1 MKTVLDTLKGKLVVS
16 CQALEN
22 EPLHSP
28 FIMSRMALAARQGG
42 AAAIRANSVV
52 DIEAIKEQV
61 TLPVIGIIKRE
72 YPDSEV
78 YITATMK
85 EVDEL
90 MTVSPAIIALDATDR
105 ARPGGESLATLVT
118 RIRTR
123 YPSVL
128 LMADIAT
135 VDEAV
140 MAQALGFDCVGTTL
154 YGYTAQTVG
163 HALPDDDCQFLKAV
177 LAAVTVPVVAEG
189 NVDTPERAA
198 RCLALGAHM
207 VVVGGAIT
215 RPQQITERFMAA
227 IDAQSTDRA

>member
-1 MKTVLDTLKGKLVVS
+1 MKTVLDNLKGKLVVS

-28 FIMSRMALAARQGG
+28 FIMSRMALAAAQGG

-52 DIEAIKEQV
+52 DIEAIKQQV
-61 TLPVIGIIKRE
+61 SLPVIGIIKRD
-72 YPDSEV
+72 YPESEV
-78 YITATMK
+78 FITATMK

-90 MTVSPAIIALDATDR
+90 MAVAPEIIALDATAR
-105 ARPGGESLATLVT
+105 ERPGGESLETLVM
-118 RIRTR
+118 RIRSR

-128 LMADIAT
+128 LMADIST

-140 MAQALGFDCVGTTL
+140 TAQALGFDCVGTTL
-154 YGYTAQTVG
+154 YGYTAETAG
-163 HALPDDDCQFLKAV
+163 HLLPENDCAFLKAV

-198 RCLALGAHM
+198 RCLALGAHT

-227 IDAQSTDRA
+227 ISVQSTDGA

>member
-78 YITATMK
+78 FITATMK

-105 ARPGGESLATLVT
+105 ARPGGESLPTLVT

-140 MAQALGFDCVGTTL
+140 TAQALGFDCVGTTL
-154 YGYTAQTVG
+154 YGYTAQTAG

-198 RCLALGAHM
+198 
-207 VVVGGAIT
+207 
-215 RPQQITERFMAA
+215 
-227 IDAQSTDRA
+227 

>member
-1 MKTVLDTLKGKLVVS
+1 MKTVLDNLKGKLVVS

-28 FIMSRMALAARQGG
+28 FIMSRMALAAAQGG

-52 DIEAIKEQV
+52 DIEAIRQQV
-61 TLPVIGIIKRE
+61 SLPVIGIIKRD
-72 YPDSEV
+72 YPESEV
-78 YITATMK
+78 FITATMK

-90 MTVSPAIIALDATDR
+90 MSVSPDIIALDATAR
-105 ARPGGESLATLVT
+105 PRPGGESLKTLVS
-118 RIRTR
+118 RIRAR
-123 YPSVL
+123 YPAVL
-128 LMADIAT
+128 LMADISS

-140 MAQALGFDCVGTTL
+140 TAQALGFDCVGTTL
-154 YGYTAQTVG
+154 YGYTAG
-163 HALPDDDCQFLKAV
+163 NSLPENDCAFLKAV

-198 RCLALGAHM
+198 RCLALGAHT

-215 RPQQITERFMAA
+215 RPQQITERCMAA
-227 IDAQSTDRA
+227 IDAQSTDGA

>member
-28 FIMSRMALAARQGG
+28 FIMSRMALAAQQGG

-61 TLPVIGIIKRE
+61 MLPVIGIIKRE
-72 YPDSEV
+72 YPGSAV
-78 YITATMK
+78 FITATMK

-90 MTVSPAIIALDATDR
+90 MTVSPEIIALDATNR
-105 ARPGGESLATLVT
+105 ARPGGESLATLVS

-140 MAQALGFDCVGTTL
+140 TAQALGFDCVGTTL
-154 YGYTAQTVG
+154 YGYTAQTTG
-163 HALPDDDCQFLKAV
+163 HALPEDDCQFLKAV

-215 RPQQITERFMAA
+215 RPQQITGRFMAA

>member
-78 YITATMK
+78 FITATMK

-90 MTVSPAIIALDATDR
+90 MTVSSAIIALDATDR

-140 MAQALGFDCVGTTL
+140 TAQALGFDCVGTTL
-154 YGYTAQTVG
+154 YGYTAQTAG

>member
-140 MAQALGFDCVGTTL
+140 TAQALGFDCVGTTL
-154 YGYTAQTVG
+154 YGYTAQTAG

-207 VVVGGAIT
+207 MVVGGAIT

>member
-28 FIMSRMALAARQGG
+28 FIMSRMALAAAQGG

-52 DIEAIKEQV
+52 DIEAIRQQV
-61 TLPVIGIIKRE
+61 SLPVIGIIKRD
-72 YPDSEV
+72 YPESEV
-78 YITATMK
+78 FITATMK

-140 MAQALGFDCVGTTL
+140 TAQALGFDCVGTTL
-154 YGYTAQTVG
+154 YGYTAQTAG

>member
-1 MKTVLDTLKGKLVVS
+1 MKTVLDNLKGKLVVS

-28 FIMSRMALAARQGG
+28 FIMSKMALAAAQGG

-52 DIEAIKEQV
+52 DIEAIKQQV
-61 TLPVIGIIKRE
+61 ALPVIGIIKRD
-72 YPDSEV
+72 YPGSDV
-78 YITATMK
+78 FITATMK

-90 MTVSPAIIALDATDR
+90 MCVSPEIIALDATS
-105 ARPGGESLATLVT
+105 RPRPDGQPLDALVEQ
-118 RIRTR
+118 IRSR
-123 YPSVL
+123 YPAVL
-128 LMADIAT
+128 LMADIST

-140 MAQALGFDCVGTTL
+140 TAQALGFDCVGTTL
-154 YGYTAQTVG
+154 YGYTAETTG
-163 HALPDDDCQFLKAV
+163 NALPDNDCAFLKAV
-177 LAAVTVPVVAEG
+177 LAALTVPVVAEG

-198 RCLALGAHM
+198 RCLALGAHT

-227 IDAQSTDRA
+227 IAAQSTDGA